1 MLYEHKIG
9 IEIDEL
15 ESLLLDLSNCETLA
29 QIYNEIDGRL
39 KAKKEII
46 KTIKQI
52 RKEGGQYVVFN
63 YEGRR

>member
-29 QIYNEIDGRL
+29 QIYNEIDSRL
-39 KAKKEII
+39 KAKKEILTLLKNI
-46 KTIKQI
+46 HKQ
-52 RKEGGQYVVFN
+52 GGQYVIFN

>member
-15 ESLLLDLSNCETLA
+15 ESLLLDICECQTLA
-29 QIYNEIDGRL
+29 QIYNEIDNRL
-39 KAKKEII
+39 RAKKEII

-63 YEGRR
+63 YEGRK

>member
-1 MLYEHKIG
+1 MLYEHKIM

-15 ESLLLDLSNCETLA
+15 ESLLLDLSNCETLTE
-29 QIYNEIDGRL
+29 IYNEIDSRL

-52 RKEGGQYVVFN
+52 RKEAGQYVVFN
-63 YEGRR
+63 YEGRK

>member
-52 RKEGGQYVVFN
+52 YKDGGQHVIFN
-63 YEGRR
+63 YEGRK

>member
-1 MLYEHKIG
+1 MLYEHKVR

-39 KAKKEII
+39 KAKKEILTLLD
-46 KTIKQI
+46 KMRKQ
-52 RKEGGQYVVFN
+52 GGQHVIFN
-63 YEGRR
+63 YERRK

>member
-1 MLYEHKIG
+1 MLYEHKIM

-15 ESLLLDLSNCETLA
+15 ESLLPDLSNCETLA

-46 KTIKQI
+46 KTIKQM

-63 YEGRR
+63 YEGRK